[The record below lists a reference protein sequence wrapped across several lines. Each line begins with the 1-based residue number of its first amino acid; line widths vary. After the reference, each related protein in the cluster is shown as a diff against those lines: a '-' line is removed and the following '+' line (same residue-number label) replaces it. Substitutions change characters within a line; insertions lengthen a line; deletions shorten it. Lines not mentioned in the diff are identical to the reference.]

1 MKSLDAFADATL
13 ADAQRRGL
21 HRSPPVTV
29 RERGLWV
36 VRDGR
41 RLLSFCSND
50 YLGLGDHPAV
60 IAAAAEALGR
70 YGAGAGASYL
80 ITGRHPLY
88 AELEARLAA
97 FKGTDDA
104 IVFGSGFLANAGI
117 AGALMRREDLVLID
131 ELAHASMWAGSR
143 LAQASVRTF
152 AHNDLDAL
160 AALLRAHRA
169 AHPCVLILTEGVFS
183 MDGDLAPLPALAA
196 LAEEFDAWLLCDD
209 AHGLGVIGAGRGAAF
224 AHARPARIPLQV
236 GTLSKAAGSYGG
248 YLCASRPV
256 IDLVKNRARTFVYT
270 TSLPPATVAASI
282 AALDII
288 AADAQLTAR
297 PLALAQRFAARL
309 RVPAP
314 QSAIVSLVLG
324 DARATVAAQL
334 ALEADGFLVVAIR
347 PPTVPAGTSRLRVT
361 FSALHTEAEADALAD
376 ALAPLW
382 ARYAPDEKAAEV
394 KVSGESEAGNCMSTK
409 R

>member
-1 MKSLDAFADATL
+1 
-13 ADAQRRGL
+13 
-21 HRSPPVTV
+21 
-29 RERGLWV
+29 
-36 VRDGR
+36 
-41 RLLSFCSND
+41 
-50 YLGLGDHPAV
+50 
-60 IAAAAEALGR
+60 
-70 YGAGAGASYL
+70 
-80 ITGRHPLY
+80 
-88 AELEARLAA
+88 
-97 FKGTDDA
+97 
-104 IVFGSGFLANAGI
+104 
-117 AGALMRREDLVLID
+117 
-131 ELAHASMWAGSR
+131 
-143 LAQASVRTF
+143 
-152 AHNDLDAL
+152 
-160 AALLRAHRA
+160 
-169 AHPCVLILTEGVFS
+169 
-183 MDGDLAPLPALAA
+183 
-196 LAEEFDAWLLCDD
+196 
-209 AHGLGVIGAGRGAAF
+209 
-224 AHARPARIPLQV
+224 
-236 GTLSKAAGSYGG
+236 
-248 YLCASRPV
+248 
-256 IDLVKNRARTFVYT
+256 
-270 TSLPPATVAASI
+270 LPPATVAASI

>member
-1 MKSLDAFADATL
+1 
-13 ADAQRRGL
+13 
-21 HRSPPVTV
+21 
-29 RERGLWV
+29 
-36 VRDGR
+36 
-41 RLLSFCSND
+41 
-50 YLGLGDHPAV
+50 
-60 IAAAAEALGR
+60 
-70 YGAGAGASYL
+70 
-80 ITGRHPLY
+80 
-88 AELEARLAA
+88 
-97 FKGTDDA
+97 
-104 IVFGSGFLANAGI
+104 VFGSGFLANAGI